1 MAADLK
7 VSGRMTVKRL
17 KENFKNEFGGTLR
30 VYDGREKADDNAT
43 LASIRRNEDAKGG
56 ELVCNGHL
64 TVGSFERRMRDIF
77 GIKVQVATPDDWT
90 LALDGIT
97 LSKLKDIPEKTS
109 KADMEQFV
117 AYKRKA
123 KANDEVAEVE
133 AETAVNS
140 EEVVVTGNVEL
151 SDISKSAAIWVT
163 FTTDE
168 GDEVF
173 YLDSLIK
180 DGAKYS
186 VEGIFEE
193 RFDVDIDDEQVAEM
207 DCISDNILEDYD
219 NVKDLTDQ
227 LFYEFYKFRRYE
239 HSRGEASLANG
250 DGYFVAIYIDGKKI
264 YERNITTEF
273 DHLFEDNSSDESLD
287 GDIEKIK
294 NRLSELGLTEFT
306 FYTEDYCGELDD
318 DLTDSLNSTIEA
330 DLHFQFNAGD
340 ESERYVAPRKVKIID
355 DELFFDLEEVE
366 INYEYGPEVL
376 SSYEGTTIE
385 DILSDYWKSDV
396 KKCLECMLE
405 YMHND
410 DVVELNKGL
419 EESADNEE
427 ESGNDDVWANFRHL
441 TDEEIEYLNG
451 KNIEVYI
458 GPTNPEDDEDDYE
471 YDSLDYSFADGEVSC
486 GGGLVTCNLADIKI
500 YDFSKDED
508 LKDKFDRLF
517 DDDERFALNL
527 VLNLINKHIE
537 DEDFFS
543 ITNAVVDDLPIFIIN
558 MKYDNYNP
566 IIEDCSPKLGLGYFQ
581 SVI

>member
-1 MAADLK
+1 
-7 VSGRMTVKRL
+7 
-17 KENFKNEFGGTLR
+17 
-30 VYDGREKADDNAT
+30 
-43 LASIRRNEDAKGG
+43 
-56 ELVCNGHL
+56 
-64 TVGSFERRMRDIF
+64 
-77 GIKVQVATPDDWT
+77 
-90 LALDGIT
+90 
-97 LSKLKDIPEKTS
+97 
-109 KADMEQFV
+109 
-117 AYKRKA
+117 
-123 KANDEVAEVE
+123 
-133 AETAVNS
+133 
-140 EEVVVTGNVEL
+140 
-151 SDISKSAAIWVT
+151 
-163 FTTDE
+163 
-168 GDEVF
+168 
-173 YLDSLIK
+173 
-180 DGAKYS
+180 
-186 VEGIFEE
+186 
-193 RFDVDIDDEQVAEM
+193 M

-239 HSRGEASLANG
+239 HSRGEASLANE

-340 ESERYVAPRKVKIID
+340 EGERYVAPRKVKIID

-376 SSYEGTTIE
+376 SNFEDTTIE
-385 DILSDYWKSDV
+385 DILSDYWKADV

-427 ESGNDDVWANFRHL
+427 ESGDDDVWANFRHL
-441 TDEEIEYLNG
+441 TDEEIERLNG

-486 GGGLVTCNLADIKI
+486 GGGLVTHNLADIKI

-543 ITNAVVDDLPIFIIN
+543 ITNAVVDDLPIYKIN
-558 MKYDNYNP
+558 MKDDDYNP
-566 IIEDCSPKLGLGYFQ
+566 IVEDCSPKVSMGYFQ

>member
-123 KANDEVAEVE
+123 KEV
-133 AETAVNS
+133 
-140 EEVVVTGNVEL
+140 
-151 SDISKSAAIWVT
+151 
-163 FTTDE
+163 DE
-168 GDEVF
+168 GDI
-173 YLDSLIK
+173 D
-180 DGAKYS
+180 
-186 VEGIFEE
+186 EG
-193 RFDVDIDDEQVAEM
+193 DVD
-207 DCISDNILEDYD
+207 
-219 NVKDLTDQ
+219 
-227 LFYEFYKFRRYE
+227 
-239 HSRGEASLANG
+239 
-250 DGYFVAIYIDGKKI
+250 
-264 YERNITTEF
+264 
-273 DHLFEDNSSDESLD
+273 
-287 GDIEKIK
+287 
-294 NRLSELGLTEFT
+294 
-306 FYTEDYCGELDD
+306 
-318 DLTDSLNSTIEA
+318 
-330 DLHFQFNAGD
+330 
-340 ESERYVAPRKVKIID
+340 
-355 DELFFDLEEVE
+355 
-366 INYEYGPEVL
+366 
-376 SSYEGTTIE
+376 EG
-385 DILSDYWKSDV
+385 
-396 KKCLECMLE
+396 
-405 YMHND
+405 
-410 DVVELNKGL
+410 
-419 EESADNEE
+419 
-427 ESGNDDVWANFRHL
+427 DVWANFRHL
-441 TDEEIEYLNG
+441 TAEEIERLNG

-486 GGGLVTCNLADIKI
+486 GGGLVTENLANIKI

-543 ITNAVVDDLPIFIIN
+543 ITNAVVDDLPINKIN
-558 MKYDNYNP
+558 MKDDDYNP
-566 IIEDCSPKLGLGYFQ
+566 IVEDCSPKVSMGYFQ

>member
-1 MAADLK
+1 
-7 VSGRMTVKRL
+7 MTVKRL
-17 KENFKNEFGGTLR
+17 KENFKNAFEGTLR
-30 VYDGREKADDNAT
+30 VYDGRAKADDNAT

-97 LSKLKDIPEKTS
+97 LSKLKYIPEKCS
-109 KADMEQFV
+109 KADMESLV

-123 KANDEVAEVE
+123 KNVESVE
-133 AETAVNS
+133 ADSTGVND
-140 EEVVVTGNVEL
+140 NIEL
-151 SDISKSAAIWVT
+151 RDISEKAAIWVT

-186 VEGIFEE
+186 VDGIFEE
-193 RFDVDIDDEQVAEM
+193 RFDVAIDDEQVAEM

-264 YERNITTEF
+264 YERNITNEF
-273 DHLFEDNSSDESLD
+273 DYVFEENSSESLN

-366 INYEYGPEVL
+366 INYECGPEVL
-376 SSYEGTTIE
+376 SNYEGTTIE
-385 DILSDYWKSDV
+385 DILSDYWKADV

-427 ESGNDDVWANFRHL
+427 ESGDDDVWANFRYL
-441 TDEEIEYLNG
+441 TDEEIERLNG

-486 GGGLVTCNLADIKI
+486 GGGLVTENLANIKI

-543 ITNAVVDDLPIFIIN
+543 ITNAVVDDLPIYKIN
-558 MKYDNYNP
+558 MKDDDYNP
-566 IIEDCSPKLGLGYFQ
+566 IVEDCSPKVSMGYFQ